1 MKVRASRRILII
13 RHPDDPFDNAPYV
26 IHVLA
31 DQWRK
36 RGIDVEVSSRVP
48 RQVEDDV
55 VVIPHLDL
63 TRTPPE
69 HQAFFAA
76 CPVVINRSV
85 TDISKRRISNNLVRR
100 TDTYDGPVIVK
111 TDRNAGGDPEKLKL
125 RARGKLGQAALKI
138 GWKLPW
144 SVTGLLN
151 PGQYKI
157 YDHPDCVPWEV
168 WHNPRLVVEKF
179 LPELQGEQ
187 YCLRQYVFLGDK
199 EINTLA
205 VSPDPLVKSWN
216 VTRRE
221 ILPQTPPELREARK
235 TLGFDFGKFD
245 YVIREGKAV
254 LFDANRTP
262 TYNAASAAG
271 SPSQLLLDLSKGIES
286 FCGVA
291 A

>member
-1 MKVRASRRILII
+1 MGKTDRRILII
-13 RHPDDPFDNAPYV
+13 RHPDDPFENAPYV

-31 DQWRK
+31 GQWRN
-36 RGIDVEVSSRVP
+36 RGI
-48 RQVEDDV
+48 QVEISSQVRRRVDGDV

-63 TRTPPE
+63 TRTPVE

-76 CPVVINRSV
+76 CPVVINRGV
-85 TDISKRRISNNLVRR
+85 TDISKRRISGNLVGR
-100 TDTYDGPVIVK
+100 TDVYDGPVIVK
-111 TDRNAGGDPEKLKL
+111 TDRNAGGDPEKNKL
-125 RARGKLGQAALKI
+125 HARGRLGRAALKI

-144 SVTGLLN
+144 TVTGLLN
-151 PGQYKI
+151 PGEYKI
-157 YDHPDCVPWEV
+157 YDHPQCVPWEV

-179 LPELQGEQ
+179 LPERQGDQ
-187 YCLRQYVFLGDK
+187 YCLRQYVFFGDR

-205 VSPDPLVKSWN
+205 MSPDPLVKSWN

-221 ILPQTPPELREARK
+221 ILSETPPELRAARES
-235 TLGFDFGKFD
+235 LGFDFGKFD
-245 YVIREGKAV
+245 YVIRDGRPV

-271 SPSQLLLDLSKGIES
+271 SPSQLLLDLSRGIEAY
-286 FCGVA
+286 CGMA